1 MKKGDLVVFNTE
13 RGSSPIDGMFG
24 VLLGEPF
31 KDGNG
36 YENAYVYFSNAP
48 RWPKRTISVKWL
60 RLISVSRQ
68 N

>member
-24 VLLGEPF
+24 ILLGHPF

-36 YENAYVYFSNAP
+36 YENAKVYFANAP
-48 RWPKRTISVKWL
+48 KWPKRTINLRWL
-60 RLISVSRQ
+60 KLINVSRQ
-68 N
+68 D

>member
-36 YENAYVYFSNAP
+36 YENAKVYFANAP
-48 RWPKRTISVKWL
+48 RWPKRTISLRWL
-60 RLISVSRQ
+60 KPIDVSRQ